1 MTIHSLFQWK
11 SKSGSKKV
19 GLMPSIVI
27 NAFIEMRLI
36 KSSSSYWRAVW
47 TSLQFI
53 CMSIMSL

>member
-11 SKSGSKKV
+11 GKSGSKKV

-27 NAFIEMRLI
+27 NAFIKMRLI

-47 TSLQFI
+47 KSLQFI